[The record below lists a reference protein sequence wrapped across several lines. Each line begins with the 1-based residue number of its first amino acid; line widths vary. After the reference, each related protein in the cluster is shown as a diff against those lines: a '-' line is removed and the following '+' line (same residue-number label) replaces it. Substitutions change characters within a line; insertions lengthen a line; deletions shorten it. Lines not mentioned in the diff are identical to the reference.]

1 MTELQIIKN
10 IMKKATIFL
19 AFLFLGFGIYGQN
32 QITRTGTIQFFSKTD
47 IEDIEAINNQVS
59 SVINTDNGEIAFT
72 LLMKAF
78 TFEKAL
84 MQEHFNEK
92 YVESEAFP
100 KANLKGTIVNF
111 SLDKLTDKPTEF
123 TVKGSLT
130 IHGVTKEIE
139 EKIIL
144 SKSSKNAIIAT
155 SNFTVKPE
163 DYKIEIPSIVRGNI
177 SKTIEIKVKMDYEK
191 MD

>member
-1 MTELQIIKN
+1 
-10 IMKKATIFL
+10 MKKVTLITALLCFS
-19 AFLFLGFGIYGQN
+19 FGIFGQKH
-32 QITRTGTIQFFSKTD
+32 ITRTGTIQFFSETD
-47 IEDIEAINNQVS
+47 IENIEAINNQVS
-59 SVINTDNGEIAFT
+59 SVIDAENGEIAFS

-92 YVESEAFP
+92 YVESEKFP
-100 KANLKGTIVNF
+100 KAKFKGKIINF
-111 SLDKLTDKPTEF
+111 SSAELSENPKEYTI
-123 TVKGSLT
+123 KGSLT

-139 EKIIL
+139 EKISL
-144 SKSSKNAIIAT
+144 SKTNSNHIIGTSTFIAI
-155 SNFTVKPE
+155 PE
-163 DYKIEIPSIVRGNI
+163 DYEIKIPSIVRGNI